1 MKILAIDTSATAA
14 STAICDENKI
24 IGEFF
29 INTKLTHSRTLMP
42 MVESLLANTNLTTT
56 DITAVA
62 VNCGP
67 GSFTGVR
74 IGVAAAKGLAFADD
88 LPCIEVSTLES
99 LAYNLQSANGII
111 CSVMDARCSQVYNA
125 LFKCDGVKP
134 ERLCKD
140 RALSVAELSEELKS
154 YDERIILVGDGAE
167 LCYNAMKELLPNV
180 ELAPISI
187 RFQRASSTAEIAV
200 QKFNDGEVLS
210 AAELMPM
217 YLRLPQAE
225 RELKKKMEEK
235 KCEHLDVT
243 TADITLS
250 AQLKN
255 ILTKRV
261 LNIKILVLTAQTAL
275 IILFTAIKLQKQ

>member
-14 STAICDENKI
+14 SAALCDENKI

-42 MVESLLANTNLTTT
+42 MVESLLANTNVQTS

-99 LAYNLQSANGII
+99 LAYNVQSANGII
-111 CSVMDARCSQVYNA
+111 CPVMDARCSQVYNA

-134 ERLCKD
+134 ERLCED
-140 RALSVAELSEELKS
+140 RALSIVELSDELKG
-154 YDERIILVGDGAE
+154 YNERIILVGDGAE
-167 LCYNAMKELLPNV
+167 LCYNTMKELLPNV
-180 ELAPISI
+180 ELAPMTV
-187 RFQRASSTAEIAV
+187 RFQRASSTALIALE
-200 QKFNDGEVLS
+200 KFNNSEVLS
-210 AAELMPM
+210 AAEIMPM
-217 YLRLPQAE
+217 YLRLPQAQ

-235 KCEHLDVT
+235 KC
-243 TADITLS
+243 
-250 AQLKN
+250 
-255 ILTKRV
+255 
-261 LNIKILVLTAQTAL
+261 
-275 IILFTAIKLQKQ
+275 

>member
-14 STAICDENKI
+14 SAALCDENKI

-42 MVESLLANTNLTTT
+42 MVESLLANTNVQTS

-88 LPCIEVSTLES
+88 LPCIEVSTLEN
-99 LAYNLQSANGII
+99 LAYNVQSANGII
-111 CSVMDARCSQVYNA
+111 CPVMDARCSQVYNA

-134 ERLCKD
+134 ERLCED
-140 RALSVAELSEELKS
+140 RALSIVELSDELKG
-154 YDERIILVGDGAE
+154 YNERIILVGDGAE
-167 LCYNAMKELLPNV
+167 LCYNTMKELLPNV
-180 ELAPISI
+180 ELAPMTV
-187 RFQRASSTAEIAV
+187 RFQRASSTALIALE
-200 QKFNDGEVLS
+200 KFNNNEVLS
-210 AAELMPM
+210 AAEIMPM
-217 YLRLPQAE
+217 YLRLPQAQ

-235 KCEHLDVT
+235 KC
-243 TADITLS
+243 
-250 AQLKN
+250 
-255 ILTKRV
+255 
-261 LNIKILVLTAQTAL
+261 
-275 IILFTAIKLQKQ
+275 

>member
-1 MKILAIDTSATAA
+1 
-14 STAICDENKI
+14 
-24 IGEFF
+24 
-29 INTKLTHSRTLMP
+29 
-42 MVESLLANTNLTTT
+42 
-56 DITAVA
+56 
-62 VNCGP
+62 
-67 GSFTGVR
+67 
-74 IGVAAAKGLAFADD
+74 
-88 LPCIEVSTLES
+88 
-99 LAYNLQSANGII
+99 
-111 CSVMDARCSQVYNA
+111 MDARCSQVYNA

-154 YDERIILVGDGAE
+154 YDERIILVGE

-235 KCEHLDVT
+235 KC
-243 TADITLS
+243 
-250 AQLKN
+250 
-255 ILTKRV
+255 
-261 LNIKILVLTAQTAL
+261 
-275 IILFTAIKLQKQ
+275 

>member
-14 STAICDENKI
+14 SAALCDENKI

-42 MVESLLANTNLTTT
+42 MVESLLANTNVQTS

-99 LAYNLQSANGII
+99 LAYNVQSANGII
-111 CSVMDARCSQVYNA
+111 CPVMDARCSQVYNA

-134 ERLCKD
+134 ERLCED
-140 RALSVAELSEELKS
+140 RALSIVELSDELKG
-154 YDERIILVGDGAE
+154 YDERIIFVGDGAE

-180 ELAPISI
+180 ELAPMTV
-187 RFQRASSTAEIAV
+187 RFQRASSTALIALE
-200 QKFNDGEVLS
+200 KFNNNEVLS
-210 AAELMPM
+210 AAEIMPM
-217 YLRLPQAE
+217 YLRLPQAQ

-235 KCEHLDVT
+235 KC
-243 TADITLS
+243 
-250 AQLKN
+250 
-255 ILTKRV
+255 
-261 LNIKILVLTAQTAL
+261 
-275 IILFTAIKLQKQ
+275 

>member
-14 STAICDENKI
+14 SVALCDENKL

-42 MVESLLANTNLTTT
+42 MVENLLSNTNMQTS
-56 DITAVA
+56 DITAIA

-99 LAYNLQSANGII
+99 LAYNMQSAKGII

-125 LFKCDGVKP
+125 LFKCNGVKP
-134 ERLCKD
+134 ERICDD
-140 RALSVAELSEELKS
+140 RALSITELCDELKGFN
-154 YDERIILVGDGAE
+154 ERIILVGDGAE

-180 ELAPISI
+180 ELAPTSV
-187 RFQRASSTAEIAV
+187 RFQRASSTAEIALE
-200 QKFNDGEVLS
+200 KFNNNELLS
-210 AAELMPM
+210 PAQLVPV

-235 KCEHLDVT
+235 KC
-243 TADITLS
+243 
-250 AQLKN
+250 
-255 ILTKRV
+255 
-261 LNIKILVLTAQTAL
+261 
-275 IILFTAIKLQKQ
+275 

>member
-74 IGVAAAKGLAFADD
+74 ISVAAAKGLAFADD

-125 LFKCDGVKP
+125 LFKCDGIKP

-235 KCEHLDVT
+235 KC
-243 TADITLS
+243 
-250 AQLKN
+250 
-255 ILTKRV
+255 
-261 LNIKILVLTAQTAL
+261 
-275 IILFTAIKLQKQ
+275 

>member
-14 STAICDENKI
+14 SAALCDENKI

-42 MVESLLANTNLTTT
+42 MVESLLANTNVQTS

-99 LAYNLQSANGII
+99 LAYNMQFAKGII
-111 CSVMDARCSQVYNA
+111 CTVMDARCSQVYNA

-134 ERLCKD
+134 ERLCED
-140 RALSVAELSEELKS
+140 RALSIAELSEELKG

-180 ELAPISI
+180 ELAPMTV
-187 RFQRASSTAEIAV
+187 RFQRASSTALIALE
-200 QKFNDGEVLS
+200 KFNNNEVLS
-210 AAELMPM
+210 AAEIMPM
-217 YLRLPQAE
+217 YLRLPQAQ

-235 KCEHLDVT
+235 KC
-243 TADITLS
+243 
-250 AQLKN
+250 
-255 ILTKRV
+255 
-261 LNIKILVLTAQTAL
+261 
-275 IILFTAIKLQKQ
+275 

>member
-14 STAICDENKI
+14 SAALCDENKL

-29 INTKLTHSRTLMP
+29 INTRLTHSRTLVP
-42 MVESLLANTNLTTT
+42 MIENLLANTDTKMS
-56 DITAVA
+56 DISAIA

-99 LAYNLQSANGII
+99 LAYNMRSVKGII
-111 CSVMDARCSQVYNA
+111 CPVMDARCSQVYNA
-125 LFKCDGVKP
+125 LFSCDGVSTQ
-134 ERLCKD
+134 RLCKD
-140 RALSVAELSEELKS
+140 RALSIAELCEELKG

-167 LCYNAMKELLPNV
+167 LCYNVIKELLTNA
-180 ELAPISI
+180 ELAPISA

-200 QKFNDGEVLS
+200 EKFNKGEVLS
-210 AAELMPM
+210 PEQLMPM

-225 RELKKKMEEK
+225 RELKKKTEEK
-235 KCEHLDVT
+235 KC
-243 TADITLS
+243 
-250 AQLKN
+250 
-255 ILTKRV
+255 
-261 LNIKILVLTAQTAL
+261 
-275 IILFTAIKLQKQ
+275 

>member
-14 STAICDENKI
+14 SAALCDENKI

-29 INTKLTHSRTLMP
+29 INTKLTHSGTLMP
-42 MVESLLANTNLTTT
+42 MVESLLANTNVQTS

-99 LAYNLQSANGII
+99 LAYNVQSANGII
-111 CSVMDARCSQVYNA
+111 CPVMDARCSQVYNA

-134 ERLCKD
+134 ERLCED
-140 RALSVAELSEELKS
+140 RALSIVELSDELKG
-154 YDERIILVGDGAE
+154 YNERIILVGDGAE

-180 ELAPISI
+180 ELAPMTV
-187 RFQRASSTAEIAV
+187 RFQRASSTALIALE
-200 QKFNDGEVLS
+200 KFNNNEVLS
-210 AAELMPM
+210 AAEIMPM
-217 YLRLPQAE
+217 YLRLPQAQ

-235 KCEHLDVT
+235 KC
-243 TADITLS
+243 
-250 AQLKN
+250 
-255 ILTKRV
+255 
-261 LNIKILVLTAQTAL
+261 
-275 IILFTAIKLQKQ
+275 

>member
-14 STAICDENKI
+14 SAAICDENKI

-42 MVESLLANTNLTTT
+42 MVESLLTNTNLQTS
-56 DITAVA
+56 DITVIA

-99 LAYNLQSANGII
+99 LAYNLQSAKGII
-111 CSVMDARCSQVYNA
+111 CSVMDARCAQVYNA
-125 LFKCDGVKP
+125 LFNCDGEKL
-134 ERLCKD
+134 ERICKD

-235 KCEHLDVT
+235 KC
-243 TADITLS
+243 
-250 AQLKN
+250 
-255 ILTKRV
+255 
-261 LNIKILVLTAQTAL
+261 
-275 IILFTAIKLQKQ
+275 

>member
-14 STAICDENKI
+14 SAALCDENKL

-42 MVESLLANTNLTTT
+42 MIENLLANTDTKMS
-56 DITAVA
+56 DISVVA

-99 LAYNLQSANGII
+99 LAYNMRSVKGII
-111 CSVMDARCSQVYNA
+111 CPVMDARCSQVYNA
-125 LFKCDGVKP
+125 IFRCDGAIP
-134 ERLCKD
+134 QRLCKN
-140 RALSVAELSEELKS
+140 RALSISELCEALKG

-167 LCYNAMKELLPNV
+167 LCYNAMKELLTNA
-180 ELAPISI
+180 ELAPISA

-200 QKFNDGEVLS
+200 EKFNKGEVLS
-210 AAELMPM
+210 PEQLMPM

-225 RELKKKMEEK
+225 RELKKKTEEK
-235 KCEHLDVT
+235 KC
-243 TADITLS
+243 
-250 AQLKN
+250 
-255 ILTKRV
+255 
-261 LNIKILVLTAQTAL
+261 
-275 IILFTAIKLQKQ
+275 

>member
-42 MVESLLANTNLTTT
+42 MVESLLANTNITTT

-125 LFKCDGVKP
+125 LFICDGVKP

-235 KCEHLDVT
+235 KC
-243 TADITLS
+243 
-250 AQLKN
+250 
-255 ILTKRV
+255 
-261 LNIKILVLTAQTAL
+261 
-275 IILFTAIKLQKQ
+275 

>member
-14 STAICDENKI
+14 SAALCDENKI

-42 MVESLLANTNLTTT
+42 MVESLLANTNVQTS

-99 LAYNLQSANGII
+99 LAYNVQSANGII
-111 CSVMDARCSQVYNA
+111 CPVMDARCSQVYNA

-134 ERLCKD
+134 ERLCED
-140 RALSVAELSEELKS
+140 RALSIAELSDELKG
-154 YDERIILVGDGAE
+154 YNERIILVGDGAE
-167 LCYNAMKELLPNV
+167 LCYNTMKELLPNV
-180 ELAPISI
+180 ELAPMTV
-187 RFQRASSTAEIAV
+187 RFQRASSTALIALE
-200 QKFNDGEVLS
+200 KFNNNEVLS
-210 AAELMPM
+210 AAEIMPM
-217 YLRLPQAE
+217 YLRLPQAQ

-235 KCEHLDVT
+235 KC
-243 TADITLS
+243 
-250 AQLKN
+250 
-255 ILTKRV
+255 
-261 LNIKILVLTAQTAL
+261 
-275 IILFTAIKLQKQ
+275 